1 MFNLAEELKRPM
13 ADAGWTIKVLIGSA
27 FSLAFF
33 WHPHMVLKLIFFPLT
48 FFSMGYL
55 YRIFVNHFQRI
66 EEGKLTEWKD
76 WKEIFLKGLVIFLI
90 GFGYCLI
97 PGFSFMVSDSILMGG
112 FLAKIVG
119 LIFMAATA
127 FLFVVALFLLP
138 MGIAQYTRDEKFS
151 SAFAIRESWD
161 KIMNIGDDYFKIT
174 LLAIA
179 VIILLYVIGFISYL
193 GPILNALIGFY
204 AGLVLASLFGQVCRE
219 AYEVQEAVY
228 SELEIK

>member
-13 ADAGWTIKVLIGSA
+13 ADAGWTIKVLIGAA

-90 GFGYCLI
+90 
-97 PGFSFMVSDSILMGG
+97 V
-112 FLAKIVG
+112 
-119 LIFMAATA
+119 IFM
-127 FLFVVALFLLP
+127 
-138 MGIAQYTRDEKFS
+138 G
-151 SAFAIRESWD
+151 
-161 KIMNIGDDYFKIT
+161 
-174 LLAIA
+174 LLAGQFFFTWQRRVKSA
-179 VIILLYVIGFISYL
+179 VEISAESS
-193 GPILNALIGFY
+193 P
-204 AGLVLASLFGQVCRE
+204 ASSNGE
-219 AYEVQEAVY
+219 GMPNEQETMKR
-228 SELEIK
+228 S